1 MSEFCF
7 FGNSKFSSHKIRGG
21 EFSKFF
27 SEQIWQTLHLFA
39 VIHLYHIF
47 TIVGGCQVK
56 TLIIEMLSFWST
68 IAPRPLSTGLVFRTD
83 VALLIACEGE
93 VWLPPEIGL
102 VISFL
107 PFLKRESRV
116 LCPAPLGRVLS
127 SQSPE
132 GPLSCQLW
140 RTMLGKKKSRSL
152 GLSETASRANSVEQE
167 AKTSISYS
175 WVK

>member
-39 VIHLYHIF
+39 VIHLYHVF

-102 VISFL
+102 MIGFL
-107 PFLKRESRV
+107 PFLKRESSVQSALPCTTWQGSQFSEPRGTVV
-116 LCPAPLGRVLS
+116 LPALKNDAWEEEISLARFIWNSFTWELCGA
-127 SQSPE
+127 
-132 GPLSCQLW
+132 
-140 RTMLGKKKSRSL
+140 RS
-152 GLSETASRANSVEQE
+152 EDF
-167 AKTSISYS
+167 Y
-175 WVK
+175 